1 MIRAS
6 AKYAA
11 FVRVAAVKALR
22 EPGEL
27 YGRVVFF
34 AVILGVF
41 ASLWQAVAEAGL
53 PLASDPRTLVW
64 YLAATE
70 WILLSAPPVHLDL
83 QESIRRGDVACQ
95 LGRPV
100 SFAGAAFAE
109 GLGLLAVRA
118 PVLGVTA
125 FACPWW
131 FTSWT
136 PPFPVFLRVVPLGLV
151 AAAVI
156 TGLCEAIGLLAF
168 WLQDVSPVY
177 WVWQKLLFV
186 LGGLMLPLQVYPEFI
201 RRAAAFTPFPSVL
214 GGPASFVLQDA
225 GADTAALAWNL
236 ALWGSLTALSVWWL
250 FRRAVRALTI
260 NGG

>member
-1 MIRAS
+1 MTRAG

-11 FVRVAAVKALR
+11 FVKVAAVKALR

-34 AVILGVF
+34 AVVLGVF
-41 ASLWQAVAEAGL
+41 TSLWQAVGEAGM
-53 PLASDPRTLVW
+53 PLATDPRTLVW

-70 WILLSAPPVHLDL
+70 WILLSAPPVHVDL

-100 SFAGAAFAE
+100 SFPGAAFAE

-125 FACPWW
+125 FTCAWW

-136 PPFPVFLRVVPLGLV
+136 PPFHVFVRIVPLGLL

-156 TGLCEAIGLLAF
+156 TGLCLAIGLLAF
-168 WLQDVSPVY
+168 WLHDVSPVY

-186 LGGLMLPLQVYPEFI
+186 LGGLMLPLQVYPEFV

-214 GGPASFVLQDA
+214 GDPASFVLQDS
-225 GADTAALAWNL
+225 GADVTTLAWHL
-236 ALWGSLTALSVWWL
+236 VLWGSLTALSVWWL
-250 FRRAVRALTI
+250 FRRAVGALTI

>member
-1 MIRAS
+1 MTRAIG
-6 AKYAA
+6 KYAA
-11 FVRVAAVKALR
+11 FVNVAAVKALN

-41 ASLWQAVAEAGL
+41 TSLWRAVAEAGM
-53 PLASDPRTLVW
+53 PLASDQRTLVW

-70 WILLSAPPVHLDL
+70 WIVLSAPPVHFDL

-118 PVLGVTA
+118 PVLGATA
-125 FACPWW
+125 FACAWW

-136 PPFPVFLRVVPLGLV
+136 PLLAVFLRVVPLGIV

-156 TGLCEAIGLLAF
+156 TLLCVAFGLVSF
-168 WLQDVSPVY
+168 WVQDV
-177 WVWQKLLFV
+177 
-186 LGGLMLPLQVYPEFI
+186 
-201 RRAAAFTPFPSVL
+201 
-214 GGPASFVLQDA
+214 
-225 GADTAALAWNL
+225 
-236 ALWGSLTALSVWWL
+236 
-250 FRRAVRALTI
+250 
-260 NGG
+260 